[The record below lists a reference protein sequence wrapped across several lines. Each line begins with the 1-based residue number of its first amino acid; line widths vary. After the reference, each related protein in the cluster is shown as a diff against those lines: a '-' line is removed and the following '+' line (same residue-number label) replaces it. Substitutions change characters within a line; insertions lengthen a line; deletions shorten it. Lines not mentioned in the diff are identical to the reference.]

1 MNSNNTATN
10 EANRESTHFMV
21 YSPDPLLQ
29 KYFQKDSYFFQ
40 PRKGGMNNT
49 TFFVEAGTERFVLRI
64 YETHKDFN
72 KVSYEHYILSELAK
86 LELFIKTPVPV
97 AGQENKTVQFTE
109 DGKPAALFHYID
121 GVTPGFEN
129 PIQLKSFGMAAGG
142 LLNALGSIE
151 SKLKP
156 VYRPY
161 YELDNTHPECPLH
174 KVISFCERPS
184 SEFDKYRSELL
195 EVAAQLMTFRERA
208 ASFKMLPHQLIH
220 GDLNASNV
228 LADTEGNISAI
239 LDFEFVTEDL
249 RIMELCVCLSEIIN
263 MKQEEAELWGKL
275 KAFIEG
281 YGKHVRL
288 HRTEADVVPVLIMLR
303 RLDVFVHFLGRYWEG
318 IDSKEILLDQTKNI
332 VAQAQWLNVN
342 RESLMSLIELLL

>member
-1 MNSNNTATN
+1 
-10 EANRESTHFMV
+10 MV
-21 YSPDPLLQ
+21 YSPDRLLK
-29 KYFQKDSYFFQ
+29 KYFQKDSYFVQ

-49 TFFVEAGTERFVLRI
+49 TFFVEAGSERFVLRI

-86 LELFIKTPVPV
+86 MELFIKTPVPV
-97 AGQENKTVQFTE
+97 AGPDNKTVQLTE
-109 DGKPAALFHYID
+109 DGKLAALFGYID
-121 GVTPGFEN
+121 GVTPVFDK
-129 PIQLKSFGMAAGG
+129 PVQLKSFGMAAGR
-142 LLNALGSIE
+142 LLNALGSIKT
-151 SKLKP
+151 KLEP

-161 YELDNTHPECPLH
+161 YELENTHPECPLG

-184 SEFDKYRSELL
+184 PEFDEYRSELL

-263 MKQEEAELWGKL
+263 MKQDEADLWDKL
-275 KAFIEG
+275 RAFIEG
-281 YGKHVRL
+281 YGKYVRL
-288 HRTEADVVPVLIMLR
+288 HKTEADVVPVLIMLR

-318 IDSKEILLDQTKNI
+318 IDGKEIILDQTKNI
-332 VAQAQWLNVN
+332 ISQAQWLNMN
-342 RESLMSLIELLL
+342 GQSLLSLVELLL

>member
-1 MNSNNTATN
+1 MNSNNKAIN
-10 EANRESTHFMV
+10 EAKRESTLFMA
-21 YSPDPLLQ
+21 YSPDRLLQ
-29 KYFQKDSYFFQ
+29 KYFQKDNYFVQ

-49 TFFVEAGTERFVLRI
+49 TFFVEADKERFVLRI
-64 YETHKDFN
+64 YETHKDFD

-86 LELFIKTPVPV
+86 MELLIKTPVPV
-97 AGQENKTVQFTE
+97 AGPDNKTVQFTE
-109 DGKPAALFHYID
+109 DGKPAALFRYID
-121 GVTPGFEN
+121 GVTPDFDK
-129 PIQLKSFGMAAGG
+129 PIQLKSFGMAASG
-142 LLNALGSIE
+142 LLNAFGSIE
-151 SKLKP
+151 TKLEP

-161 YELDNTHPECPLH
+161 YELENTHPECPLE

-184 SEFDKYRSELL
+184 SEFDEYRSELL
-195 EVAAQLMTFRERA
+195 EVAAQLVTFRERA

-263 MKQEEAELWGKL
+263 MKQGEAELWAKL

-281 YGKHVRL
+281 YGKNVRL
-288 HRTEADVVPVLIMLR
+288 HRTESEVVPILIMLR

-318 IDSKEILLDQTKNI
+318 IDGKKIILDQMKNI
-332 VAQAQWLNVN
+332 VSQAQWLRLNEQ
-342 RESLMSLIELLL
+342 RLMSLIA

>member
-1 MNSNNTATN
+1 
-10 EANRESTHFMV
+10 MV
-21 YSPDPLLQ
+21 YRPNSLLQ
-29 KYFQKDSYFFQ
+29 KYFPKDSYYVQ
-40 PRKGGMNNT
+40 PRTGGMNNS

-64 YETHKDFN
+64 YETHKDFD
-72 KVSYEHYILSELAK
+72 KVGYEHNILSELAK
-86 LELFIKTPVPV
+86 KELSIKTPVPV
-97 AGQENKTVQFTE
+97 AGPDDKTVQFTE
-109 DGKPAALFHYID
+109 DGKPAALFSYIE
-121 GVTPGFEN
+121 GATPGFDK
-129 PIQLKSFGMAAGG
+129 PKQLKSFGMAAGG

-151 SKLKP
+151 TKLEP

-161 YELDNTHPECPLH
+161 YELESTHPQCPLD

-184 SEFDKYRSELL
+184 SEFDEYRSELL
-195 EVAAQLMTFRERA
+195 EVAAQLITFRERA

-249 RIMELCVCLSEIIN
+249 RVMELCVCLSEIIN
-263 MKQEEAELWGKL
+263 MQQDEAELWGKL
-275 KAFIEG
+275 EAFMEG

-288 HRTEADVVPVLIMLR
+288 HRTEADVVSVLIMLR

-318 IDSKEILLDQTKNI
+318 IDGKGIILDQTKNI
-332 VAQAQWLNVN
+332 VSQAQWLSLN
-342 RESLMSLIELLL
+342 RQRLMSLVELLL